1 MPVLNNNG
9 SQSKVIPEKE
19 LEFKSNEVCSMD

>member
-9 SQSKVIPEKE
+9 SQSKNILEKE
-19 LEFKSNEVCSMD
+19 LEFKSDEVCSID